1 MPSRSAGQSGP
12 IGGSAAAL
20 GGLLE
25 SPLMKRRA
33 AITLLGAPLPL
44 LLLAGCAGLSAPREV
59 RVSSDQLQKA
69 IERQFPQ
76 QRRLLEIVDVTVARP
91 VLRML
96 PERNRIA
103 TDLDLSAAERLSG
116 RVVRGRMALE
126 YALRYEPS
134 DASVRITAVRVQD
147 VQLQLDA
154 APLSASGTRI
164 AGLLAERLL
173 EDFVLYRAD
182 AERVRLLQQLGISTA
197 EVEVLRDG
205 LVLRFVA
212 SQ

>member
-1 MPSRSAGQSGP
+1 
-12 IGGSAAAL
+12 
-20 GGLLE
+20 
-25 SPLMKRRA
+25 MKRRA
-33 AITLLGAPLPL
+33 AMALLGAPMPL

-59 RVSSDQLQKA
+59 RVSSDELQRA

-76 QRRLLEIVDVTVARP
+76 QRRLLELVDVTVARP
-91 VLRML
+91 VLRLL

-103 TDLDLSAAERLSG
+103 TDLDLSAVERLTG
-116 RVVRGRMALE
+116 RVVRGQLALE

-134 DASVRITAVRVQD
+134 DASVRMTGVRVQE

-154 APLSASGTRI
+154 GPLSANGTRI

-173 EDFVLYRAD
+173 EEFVLYRVD
-182 AERVRLLQQLGISTA
+182 AERVRLLQRLGIAAA

-205 LVLRFVA
+205 LVLRFA
-212 SQ
+212 QPR

>member
-1 MPSRSAGQSGP
+1 MA
-12 IGGSAAAL
+12 
-20 GGLLE
+20 
-25 SPLMKRRA
+25 
-33 AITLLGAPLPL
+33 LLGAPLPL
-44 LLLAGCAGLSAPREV
+44 LLLLAGCAGLSGPREV
-59 RVSSDQLQKA
+59 RVSSDELQRA

-91 VLRML
+91 VLRLL

-116 RVVRGRMALE
+116 RVVRGRLALE

-134 DASVRITAVRVQD
+134 DASVRMTGVRVQD
-147 VQLQLDA
+147 VQLQLDTG
-154 APLSASGTRI
+154 PLSASRTRI

-182 AERVRLLQQLGISTA
+182 AERLRRLQQLGISTA

-205 LVLRFVA
+205 LALRFVA
-212 SQ
+212 PR

>member
-1 MPSRSAGQSGP
+1 
-12 IGGSAAAL
+12 
-20 GGLLE
+20 
-25 SPLMKRRA
+25 MKRRA